1 MILIHIGEF
10 VVFSI
15 ATSFLKLS
23 ERKLILVLIIES
35 KNDRLLK

>member
-1 MILIHIGEF
+1 MISIHIGEF
-10 VVFSI
+10 VVLSI

-23 ERKLILVLIIES
+23 ERKLIPVLFIES